1 MLIKSSFATH
11 RVALL
16 KEYVAGRQLRQ
27 HAMIDCR
34 SFPGHY
40 E

>member
-1 MLIKSSFATH
+1 LLIKSSFATH
-11 RVALL
+11 RVAWS

-27 HAMIDCR
+27 HAMIGH